1 MKLDYAV
8 IGKRIQRLRKSKHIS
23 QELLAEMIGLS
34 LSYVS
39 YIERGIKFMSIETL
53 IKIANALEVTP
64 DYILSDSLKSHKT
77 TTSNEFADIFSD
89 CSNFEARIILDSS
102 RALKRVLREHRF
114 MYREPHDFEY

>member
-23 QELLAEMIGLS
+23 QELLAEMIDLS

-53 IKIANALEVTP
+53 IRISNALEVTP
-64 DYILSDSLKSHKT
+64 DYILADSLKNYKSVT
-77 TTSNEFADIFSD
+77 TNEFADIFSD
-89 CSNFEARIILDSS
+89 CSSFEARLILCNARS
-102 RALKRVLREHRF
+102 LKATLKEHRF
-114 MYREPHDFEY
+114 MYREPNDLE

>member
-1 MKLDYAV
+1 MILDYAV
-8 IGKRIQRLRKSKHIS
+8 IGKRIQRLRKGKHIS

-64 DYILSDSLKSHKT
+64 DYILADSLKNHKT
-77 TTSNEFADIFSD
+77 VTTNEFADIFSD
-89 CSNFEARIILDSS
+89 CSSFEARLILSS
-102 RALKRVLREHRF
+102 ARSLKAILKEHRF
-114 MYREPHDFEY
+114 MYREPNEYEY